1 MKNVH
6 RVLTVDH
13 LFTYLCNNNFFANE
27 YSSVSSAFSSSI
39 FCRWSGRK
47 LFIVVLETVVLCCS
61 NGIAKRR
68 LNVSSKTYCE
78 IWNNEC
84 WMTNTP
90 HQNDIT
96 IADLLIF
103 CQSKVGHGCKIT
115 LCAGQ
120 HYSVSFVWGHWW
132 LIVATNESQIWK
144 HSRLSVDGQIAFTSG
159 EFIQVDSVPIFA
171 WSEQP
176 LRFTISTIN
185 TIELTSVT
193 LWQLFRSCLPAKTPV
208 SCTLPC
214 GSTLNVSELRQI
226 THYRLPEQSYVKI
239 PSLCGFTL
247 ILIQLLIDAAS
258 QFCPVCV

>member
-115 LCAGQ
+115 FCAGQ

-176 LRFTISTIN
+176 LRFTVSTIN
-185 TIELTSVT
+185 TIETHQRNTVAALQELLACQDTSVLHSSMWLHVERVWTPTNNALSVAWAKLCKNTVALRFHPHSYPT
-193 LWQLFRSCLPAKTPV
+193 LDRRS
-208 SCTLPC
+208 
-214 GSTLNVSELRQI
+214 
-226 THYRLPEQSYVKI
+226 
-239 PSLCGFTL
+239 
-247 ILIQLLIDAAS
+247 
-258 QFCPVCV
+258 